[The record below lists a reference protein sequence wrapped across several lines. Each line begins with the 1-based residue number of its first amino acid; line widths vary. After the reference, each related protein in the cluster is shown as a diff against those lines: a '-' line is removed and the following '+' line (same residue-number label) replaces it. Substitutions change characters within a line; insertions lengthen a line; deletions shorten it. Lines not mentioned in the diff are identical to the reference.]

1 MAKQATSPAVAM
13 TVAGSDC
20 SGGAGIQADLKTFGA
35 FGVHGLTAVTC
46 AVSETAHVVERIEV
60 LPPDFVAAQVRL
72 LLRSFPVAAVKTGML
87 YSAAHIKA
95 VMAELDG
102 FRGGLVVDPVMVAS
116 TGDPLLEPA
125 AVEAYR
131 TQVLP
136 VATVITPNLDEAAVL
151 LGRRIEGEAGLE
163 PAARDLRDA
172 FGCAVLL
179 KGGHLAGERAI
190 DVLVTHTGEVFRFE
204 TPFVRGG
211 ATHGTGCT
219 YSAAVAAG
227 LAMGHSLPNAV
238 REAKRFITQAIAT
251 GFAWRAA
258 AGPITAL
265 NQRGP
270 GGPGCAP
277 ATGSTPPWGRSPC

>member
-1 MAKQATSPAVAM
+1 MAKQAAAPAVAM

-46 AVSETAHVVERIEV
+46 AVAETANVVERIEA

-72 LLRSFPVAAVKTGML
+72 LLRSFPVGAVKTGML
-87 YSAAHIKA
+87 YSAAHIQA

-136 VATVITPNLDEAAVL
+136 LATVITPNLDEAAVL
-151 LGRRIEGEAGLE
+151 LGRRIESEAGLE
-163 PAARDLRDA
+163 PAARDLREA

-179 KGGHLAGERAI
+179 KGGHLAGDLAI
-190 DVLVTHTGEVFRFE
+190 DVLVAGTGQVFRFE

-227 LAMGHSLPNAV
+227 LARGWPLPDAV
-238 REAKRFITQAIAT
+238 REAKRFITRAIAT
-251 GFAWRAA
+251 GFVWQAA
-258 AGPITAL
+258 AGAITVL
-265 NQRGP
+265 NQQGP

-277 ATGSTPPWGRSPC
+277 SIG

>member
-1 MAKQATSPAVAM
+1 MTAQAAAPAVAM

-46 AVSETAHVVERIEV
+46 AVAETAHVVERIEA

-72 LLRSFPVAAVKTGML
+72 LLRSFPVGAVKTGML
-87 YSAAHIKA
+87 YSAAHIQA
-95 VMAELDG
+95 VMAGLDG

-163 PAARDLRDA
+163 PAARDLREA

-179 KGGHLAGERAI
+179 KGGHLAGDRAI
-190 DVLVTHTGEVFRFE
+190 DVLVAGTGQVFRFE

-227 LAMGHSLPNAV
+227 LARGWPLPDAV
-238 REAKRFITQAIAT
+238 REAKRFITRAIAT
-251 GFAWRAA
+251 GFVWQAA
-258 AGPITAL
+258 AGAITAL
-265 NQRGP
+265 NQLGP
-270 GGPGCAP
+270 GGPGSAP
-277 ATGSTPPWGRSPC
+277 SIG